1 MAFFLGGQINCS
13 TTIHNRSDILRAL
26 SLSDEAVDENI
37 EFSSGAS
44 INQNEKKR
52 GFFRS
57 LRMRSSS
64 NKANEDREAGME
76 AELMQKIEKVD
87 FKQQMKMFYTAY
99 SKVRNRLL

>member
-1 MAFFLGGQINCS
+1 
-13 TTIHNRSDILRAL
+13 
-26 SLSDEAVDENI
+26 
-37 EFSSGAS
+37 
-44 INQNEKKR
+44 
-52 GFFRS
+52 
-57 LRMRSSS
+57 MRSSS